1 MKDTVLTVKDISL
14 SFGGLKVLMDVSL
27 NVQAGDILG
36 LVGPNGAGK
45 TALLNCINGV
55 YTPDEGTILFEG
67 YPINGLSPY
76 KIASLGIG
84 RTFQLIELFSQM
96 TVIEN
101 TLLGEHFKMET
112 NVFSGGLFWG
122 PCRKEEVKAR
132 RKAEETLYFLEL
144 YPYRKQVVGNLPFG
158 IQKLVGLARAMV
170 MDPKLLLLDEI
181 ASGLNREEKED
192 LARFLLRIKYEKKTP
207 MIWVEHDM
215 RMITEIVDRI
225 VCLNYG
231 RKIAEGTPHDVVN
244 NPQVIEAYIGK
255 TNVEQ

>member
-1 MKDTVLTVKDISL
+1 MKDTILMVKDINL

-27 NVQAGDILG
+27 NVQEGDILG

-55 YTPDEGTILFEG
+55 YTPDEGIILFEG
-67 YPINGLSPY
+67 HQINGLSPY

-231 RKIAEGTPHDVVN
+231 RKIAEGIPHDVVN

-255 TNVEQ
+255 ANVEE